1 MPREKVIVELAS
13 FISII
18 FIISLISFFI
28 TENEIFPAY
37 LVSVPLT
44 IYLTQKKICS
54 SSYFY
59 EGWTS
64 PILIAGMS
72 IVAQTYWAVE
82 VIESKGLVYTGYLA
96 LYVGLVT
103 ISMLTELYDC
113 ENKKIKKDKIENVI
127 FFEFVGNYL
136 IGLPLL
142 LFIGSSLILFPIIAG
157 MGLVFVLI
165 N

>member
-1 MPREKVIVELAS
+1 
-13 FISII
+13 
-18 FIISLISFFI
+18 
-28 TENEIFPAY
+28 
-37 LVSVPLT
+37 
-44 IYLTQKKICS
+44 
-54 SSYFY
+54 
-59 EGWTS
+59 
-64 PILIAGMS
+64 MS